1 MFYLLDNRYDDDTKA
16 VINEQNKDGMT
27 LIIIGFVI
35 ILFIAII
42 YKKKK
47 IKL

>member
-16 VINEQNKDGMT
+16 VINEQNKDGMA
-27 LIIIGFVI
+27 LIIIGFFI

>member
-1 MFYLLDNRYDDDTKA
+1 MFYLLDDRYNDETKA

-27 LIIIGFVI
+27 LIIIGFI
-35 ILFIAII
+35 IIIFIAII

>member
-1 MFYLLDNRYDDDTKA
+1 MFYLLDNRYDDNTKA

>member
-1 MFYLLDNRYDDDTKA
+1 MFYLLDNRYDDNTKA

-47 IKL
+47 IK